1 MLELIEFK
9 DGHYEKIYEADGE
22 TFFIDATPKEI
33 ALWKRL
39 QSYKPEEPI
48 NLPQLNKIFFG

>member
-9 DGHYEKIYEADGE
+9 DGHFEKIFEADGE

-33 ALWKRL
+33 DLWKRL
-39 QSYKPEEPI
+39 QSYETDGPVYVHELGI
-48 NLPQLNKIFFG
+48 IFG

>member
-9 DGHYEKIYEADGE
+9 DGHFEKIFEADGE

-39 QSYKPEEPI
+39 QSYKPEGPI